1 MKVNLIMA
9 ALVAS
14 VVSCNSA
21 SVQVDDTPGS
31 ELGFSLN
38 FFKKAID
45 VSDKD
50 ANVTVSPYSAG
61 VALSM
66 LMQGAEGETKVE
78 LDNALNGCIFTN
90 EEIDEGEDIVVKT
103 ANSVWLDDDFAVRNS
118 YVNHLSKEYDAL
130 VTSLSFADPET
141 VHAINNWCSEHT
153 EGLINGI
160 IDKLTPQMKMVLANA
175 LYFKAEW
182 MKTFNAP
189 MTRSAVFHG
198 SKGDSDVLFMSKK
211 DSYMYAEYYG
221 NQLIELPYAGEKYSM
236 YILLPSKD
244 LDVNDIFPYLNEVSV
259 KDVVGM
265 MDVQQVSLKLPKFK
279 LETEMSL
286 VNTLENMGV
295 RTAFTSAA
303 DLSGISQ
310 GPLAVSDI
318 LHKTV
323 VDVNENGTEAAAVTA
338 VMVALTS
345 ARPSQPKV
353 MEVNRPFIYMIA
365 DMETGR
371 ILFSGR
377 VMNL

>member
-1 MKVNLIMA
+1 MA

-14 VVSCNSA
+14 MVSCTSA
-21 SVQVDDTPGS
+21 PVQVSETQGS
-31 ELGFSLN
+31 ELSFSLN
-38 FFKKAID
+38 FFKKAIS
-45 VSDKD
+45 VSGKD

-78 LDNALNGCIFTN
+78 LNNALCGCVFTN
-90 EEIDEGEDIVVKT
+90 ENIDQGKEIVVKT
-103 ANSVWLDDDFAVRNS
+103 ANSVWVDDDFSVRNT
-118 YVNHLSKEYDAL
+118 YVDHLSKEYDAL
-130 VTSLSFADPET
+130 VKSLSFADPET
-141 VHAINNWCSEHT
+141 VHAINDWCSEHT

-182 MKTFNAP
+182 VKKFNAA
-189 MTRSAVFHG
+189 MTRDAVFHG
-198 SKGDSDVLFMSKK
+198 SKGDSDVPFMSKK

-221 NQLIELPYAGEKYSM
+221 NQLIELPYAGGKYSM
-236 YILLPSKD
+236 YILLPSKN
-244 LDVNDIFPYLNEVSV
+244 LDLNEVLSYLNDSSV
-259 KDVVGM
+259 KEVIGM

-279 LETEMSL
+279 IETEMSL
-286 VNTLENMGV
+286 VNTLQHMGV
-295 RTAFTSAA
+295 RSAFTSAA
-303 DLSGISQ
+303 DLSGISR

-323 VDVNENGTEAAAVTA
+323 VDVDENGTEAAAVTA
-338 VMVALTS
+338 VMMALTS

-371 ILFSGR
+371 VLFSGR

>member
-1 MKVNLIMA
+1 MTV
-9 ALVAS
+9 LVAS
-14 VVSCNSA
+14 MVSCTSA
-21 SVQVDDTPGS
+21 PVQVSETQGS

-38 FFKKAID
+38 FFKKAIS
-45 VSDKD
+45 VSGKD

-78 LDNALNGCIFTN
+78 LNNALYGCVFTN
-90 EEIDEGEDIVVKT
+90 ENIDQGKEIVVKT
-103 ANSVWLDDDFAVRNS
+103 ANSVWVDDDFSVRNT
-118 YVNHLSKEYDAL
+118 YVDHLSKEYDAL
-130 VTSLSFADPET
+130 VKSLSFADPET
-141 VHAINNWCSEHT
+141 VHAINDWCSEQT

-182 MKTFNAP
+182 VKKFNAA
-189 MTRSAVFHG
+189 MTRDAVFHG
-198 SKGDSDVLFMSKK
+198 SKGDSDVPFMSKK

-221 NQLIELPYAGEKYSM
+221 NQLIELPYAGGKYSM
-236 YILLPSKD
+236 YILLPSKN
-244 LDVNDIFPYLNEVSV
+244 LDLNEVLSYLNDSSV
-259 KDVVGM
+259 KEVIGM

-286 VNTLENMGV
+286 VNTLQHMGV
-295 RTAFTSAA
+295 RSAFTSAA
-303 DLSGISQ
+303 DLSGISRS
-310 GPLAVSDI
+310 PLAVSDI

-323 VDVNENGTEAAAVTA
+323 VDVDENGTEAAAVTA
-338 VMVALTS
+338 VMMALTS

-371 ILFSGR
+371 VLFSGR

>member
-14 VVSCNSA
+14 MVSCTSA
-21 SVQVDDTPGS
+21 PVQVNETQGS

-38 FFKKAID
+38 FFKKAVM
-45 VSDKD
+45 VSGKD
-50 ANVTVSPYSAG
+50 SNVTVSPYSAG

-66 LMQGAEGETKVE
+66 LMQGADGETKVE
-78 LDNALNGCIFTN
+78 LNNALNGCVFTN
-90 EEIDEGEDIVVKT
+90 ENIDQGKEIVVKT
-103 ANSVWLDDDFAVRNS
+103 ANSVWVDDDFSVRNT
-118 YVNHLSKEYDAL
+118 YVDHLSKEYDAL
-130 VTSLSFADPET
+130 VTSLSFEDPEA

-160 IDKLTPQMKMVLANA
+160 VDKLTPQMKMILANA

-182 MKTFNAP
+182 MKTFNAA
-189 MTRSAVFHG
+189 MTRDAVFHG
-198 SKGDSDVLFMSKK
+198 SKGDSDVPFMSKK

-221 NQLIELPYAGEKYSM
+221 NQLIEIPYAGGRYSM
-236 YILLPSKD
+236 YILLPSKNID
-244 LDVNDIFPYLNEVSV
+244 LNEVLSYLNESSV
-259 KDVVGM
+259 KEVVGM

-286 VNTLENMGV
+286 VNTLQHMGV
-295 RTAFTSAA
+295 RSAFTSAA
-303 DLSGISQ
+303 DLSGISH

-323 VDVNENGTEAAAVTA
+323 VDVDENGTEAAAVTA

-345 ARPSQPKV
+345 ARPSQAKV
-353 MEVNRPFIYMIA
+353 MEVDRPFIYMIA

-371 ILFSGR
+371 VLFSGR

>member
-1 MKVNLIMA
+1 MKGNLIMA
-9 ALVAS
+9 AAVAS
-14 VVSCNSA
+14 MISCNSA
-21 SVQVDDTPGS
+21 SVNVADTPGS

-38 FFKKAID
+38 FFKKAMA

-61 VALSM
+61 LALSM
-66 LMQGAEGETKVE
+66 LMQGADGETKVE
-78 LDNALNGCIFTN
+78 LNNALNGCVLTN
-90 EEIDEGEDIVVKT
+90 EEIDEGEDLVVKT
-103 ANSVWLDDDFAVRNS
+103 ANSVWLDDDFAVRNT
-118 YVNHLSKEYDAL
+118 YVDHLSKEYDAL

-160 IDKLTPQMKMVLANA
+160 VDKLTPQMKMVLANA

-182 MKTFNAP
+182 IKTFSTQ
-189 MTRSAVFHG
+189 MTKDAVFHG
-198 SKGDSDVLFMSKK
+198 SKGNADVPFMSKK

-221 NQLIELPYAGEKYSM
+221 NQLIELPYAGGKYSM
-236 YILLPSKD
+236 YILLPSND
-244 LDVNDIFPYLNEVSV
+244 IDVNEIFSYLNESSV
-259 KDVVGM
+259 KEVVGM
-265 MDVQQVSLKLPKFK
+265 MEVQQVSLKLPKFK

-286 VNTLENMGV
+286 VHTLQNMGV
-295 RTAFTSAA
+295 RSAFTSAA
-303 DLSGISQ
+303 DFSSIARGS
-310 GPLAVSDI
+310 LAVSDI

-338 VMVALTS
+338 VMMALTA

-365 DMETGR
+365 DMEAGR